1 MTKQPPQ
8 PSESSEPEP
17 EGAEAEK
24 IARRK
29 LLKLGVYVAPAVIGT
44 LLISRD
50 ARAQAPS
57 CGPGQCAPEPCN
69 PVPCDPKGCPPIR
82 CAPD

>member
-1 MTKQPPQ
+1 MTKLPPDQ
-8 PSESSEPEP
+8 GDSPENEP
-17 EGAEAEK
+17 EGSDAEK

-29 LLKLGVYVAPAVIGT
+29 LLKLGAYAAPAIIGT

-50 ARAQAPS
+50 AQAQTIS
-57 CGPGQCAPEPCN
+57 CGPGNCSPTPCN

-82 CAPD
+82 